1 MPQINVWYIA
11 ASSLIAC
18 GWVEKCPPLLLFPWR
33 SLYWKPYG
41 HRQREVVWFGVGG
54 VEGWELFGPL
64 TWMNCWSN
72 VEAGNSWIVYINVIN
87 IALINH
93 ISVIYCCFFFTLG
106 SDHQTLEN
114 FIVECTLPFFYCIQ
128 KVLGLQW
135 FLKLDNGPTEYHYYT
150 QNYLIVHMVLYRF
163 LTNSVSPKNSC
174 CGG

>member
-1 MPQINVWYIA
+1 MN
-11 ASSLIAC
+11 
-18 GWVEKCPPLLLFPWR
+18 
-33 SLYWKPYG
+33 SLY
-41 HRQREVVWFGVGG
+41 QRDKYSSHKSHK
-54 VEGWELFGPL
+54 
-64 TWMNCWSN
+64 C
-72 VEAGNSWIVYINVIN
+72 YI
-87 IALINH
+87 LL
-93 ISVIYCCFFFTLG
+93 FFFTLG